1 MEEDEE
7 IKIKKNNEADY
18 NDFSL
23 NDMKKEIENLEEK
36 LAYLRNLSQGIS
48 IRKINIS
55 NPMRPV
61 INITLYSYHGY

>member
-18 NDFSL
+18 DDFSL

-36 LAYLRNLSQGIS
+36 LAYLRNLLKQKKTGQN
-48 IRKINIS
+48 KADK
-55 NPMRPV
+55 
-61 INITLYSYHGY
+61 LFKK

>member
-7 IKIKKNNEADY
+7 IKIKENNEADY

-36 LAYLRNLSQGIS
+36 LAYLRKLIKQKKTGQNKADKLF
-48 IRKINIS
+48 KK
-55 NPMRPV
+55 
-61 INITLYSYHGY
+61 

>member
-36 LAYLRNLSQGIS
+36 LAYLRNLLKQKKTGLN
-48 IRKINIS
+48 KADK
-55 NPMRPV
+55 
-61 INITLYSYHGY
+61 LFKK